1 MSMAP
6 PSKKEVNFTP
16 RCFEEVEPTN
26 SSEIDIS
33 DWPSFTTESY
43 EFEWTP
49 SQQMNLIGFY
59 YFGYVPCHL
68 LGGSLAFKYGFKR
81 VLMISAIG
89 AALLSASFPFMART
103 SYWLAVANRVV
114 LGVLQTG
121 WFPAMQGAWGHWAPE
136 NEKSTLIMIPFAG
149 AGIGSGKL

>member
-6 PSKKEVNFTP
+6 PSKKEVDFTP
-16 RCFEEVEPTN
+16 RCFDEAVESTN
-26 SSEIDIS
+26 SSEIKP
-33 DWPSFTTESY
+33 PSKTEAY

-81 VLMISAIG
+81 VLMVSALG
-89 AALLSASFPFMART
+89 AAFLSAFFPVMARS

-114 LGVLQTG
+114 LGVLQAE
-121 WFPAMQGAWGHWAPE
+121 F
-136 NEKSTLIMIPFAG
+136 K
-149 AGIGSGKL
+149 

>member
-16 RCFEEVEPTN
+16 RCSGISESTN
-26 SSEIDIS
+26 STETE
-33 DWPSFTTESY
+33 PSLTAESY

-81 VLMISAIG
+81 VLMISALG
-89 AALLSASFPFMART
+89 AALLSAFFPFMARV